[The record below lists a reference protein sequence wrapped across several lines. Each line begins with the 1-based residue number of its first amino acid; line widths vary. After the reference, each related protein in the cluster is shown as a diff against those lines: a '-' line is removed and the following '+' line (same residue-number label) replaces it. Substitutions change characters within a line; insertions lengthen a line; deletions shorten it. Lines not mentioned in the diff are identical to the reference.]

1 MAHTDPAPLR
11 ELRDWLSQSVAEA
24 EALLPELLDLPLP
37 RLHLRLSTRP
47 ALRTVG
53 VMQCLLDLAEKALG
67 RFRRHAYELTAIAV
81 EIVEEVV
88 LPPQEQEIAWRLRG
102 QAWKTHARALRG
114 IGRLDAAH
122 EAIAAAR
129 AAFAGTAANHWYLA
143 TTDSIEARI
152 LCDLGRR
159 EDALPLARRAAEV
172 LLAHDDP
179 EGFLKAKMTEAL
191 IVYEE
196 HGWRAVLDLWLET
209 GRLARAYDE
218 QYVTRL
224 MFQMG
229 LFELRLGMAHRAWS
243 SLSLVSL
250 EYELTG
256 TMSEAIAAHRA
267 LADAAIQLR
276 RPHVAV
282 SERYMAFGLLLR
294 AGALDDA
301 AVVAMQILELLLPL
315 GRNHEAASFAAK
327 LPAVFEDRGMRTPA
341 LQAFVWLHGRAEAG
355 SLGVED
361 AMCVR
366 QYFDDLFLRPNAPF
380 EAPARERLV
389 REIVRGEDFESALAV
404 LGTGA
409 NLYAAM
415 LEQRIA
421 AAPERNPVLVGHR
434 MRLFRA
440 RSYARYPALRIFYM
454 FDDDAV
460 YLMYVDLDDE
470 LAT

>member
-1 MAHTDPAPLR
+1 MARTDPAPLR

-37 RLHLRLSTRP
+37 KLHLRLSTRP

-88 LPPQEQEIAWRLRG
+88 LPPQEGEIARRLRG

-114 IGRLDAAH
+114 IGRLEAAH
-122 EAIAAAR
+122 EAISAAR

-159 EDALPLARRAAEV
+159 ADALPLVRRAAEV
-172 LLAHDDP
+172 LLAHDDL
-179 EGFLKAKMTEAL
+179 EELLKAKMTEAL

-196 HGWRAVLDLWLET
+196 RGWSAVLDLWLET
-209 GRLARAYDE
+209 APLARAHDE
-218 QYVTRL
+218 RYVALL
-224 MFQMG
+224 MYQMG
-229 LFELRLGMAHRAWS
+229 LFQLRHGMAQSA
-243 SLSLVSL
+243 SLSFWFACDDF
-250 EYELTG
+250 EG
-256 TMSEAIAAHRA
+256 RGMMSEAIAARRA
-267 LADAAIQLR
+267 MADAAIQLR
-276 RPHVAV
+276 RPHVTV
-282 SERYMAFGLLLR
+282 SERYMAFGQLLR
-294 AGALDDA
+294 TGALDDT

-315 GRNHEAASFAAK
+315 GRTHEAASFAAK
-327 LPAVFEDRGMRTPA
+327 LPAVFEDRGMRAPA
-341 LQAFVWLHGRAEAG
+341 LQAVAWLRGRADAG
-355 SLGVED
+355 VLSVED

-366 QYFDDLFLRPNAPF
+366 RYFEDLFLRPNAPF
-380 EAPARERLV
+380 EAPIQERPV
-389 REIVRGEDFESALAV
+389 REIVRGEDFESALAA